1 MKLNYFLLF
10 LLFSIVAKNSPAQDT
25 LTVQGFISHIDSINT
40 QHGGYLLLLTVDT
53 CNCTHDFLV
62 VRAKN
67 IPENRWKLQDF
78 EIFVHENY
86 PTKPMMKLE
95 NLLNECCPPIEPNN
109 MREHPRRI
117 YWLIE

>member
-1 MKLNYFLLF
+1 MKLHYFLLF
-10 LLFSIVAKNSPAQDT
+10 LFFSMVVKNSPAQDT
-25 LTVQGFISHIDSINT
+25 LKVQGFISHIDSMNT
-40 QHGGYLLLLTVDT
+40 QHGGYLLLLTLET
-53 CNCTHDFLV
+53 CNCAHDFLV

-67 IPENRWKLQDF
+67 IPENKWKLQAF

-86 PTKPMMKLE
+86 PTKAMMKME
-95 NLLNECCPPIEPNN
+95 NLLNDYCQPIELNN